1 MSAPSPPQIP
11 DRIGTQLLGSLDN
24 LRFCELLCEFLEES
38 HGWTLPT
45 QVTIKGPDRQVIL
58 PGENCGFV
66 VTPVIHNAILD
77 VRRILPFLGI
87 AYSQRNRTFSQIQAP
102 QWADDYWIGDL
113 GLPPVTVA
121 ELDAVS
127 QTLCTQTSL
136 AVFEDIL
143 IYSNKQLAHFSK
155 AEGLPRACPKASDPC
170 AIKLG
175 GC

>member
-1 MSAPSPPQIP
+1 
-11 DRIGTQLLGSLDN
+11 
-24 LRFCELLCEFLEES
+24 
-38 HGWTLPT
+38 
-45 QVTIKGPDRQVIL
+45 
-58 PGENCGFV
+58 
-66 VTPVIHNAILD
+66 
-77 VRRILPFLGI
+77 
-87 AYSQRNRTFSQIQAP
+87 
-102 QWADDYWIGDL
+102 
-113 GLPPVTVA
+113 VA